1 MIERRVSTLLAGLVV
16 FFISMAL
23 WRAFA
28 PSRPAAPTSA
38 APSSTA
44 VAVGDTAT
52 VPVTAA
58 SPPSAP
64 ALDVSQQPAPAPAP
78 AGPTY
83 MELLAR
89 SATRR
94 RIRLS
99 AGSTYLNDVV
109 AASED
114 SMLHRW
120 DNRVQRPVRVFLGP
134 ATAANFQPSF
144 LNAVRAA
151 FARWEQAGV
160 PVRFDLDA
168 DSASAEVMFRWKIQF
183 EIERTGQTD
192 LTWDQ
197 DGHLVSG
204 TVTLATFDPKGQPLG
219 PEEVRVVALHE
230 VGHLIGL
237 DHSSDSTDV
246 MYAATRVRD
255 LSPRDIASALLLYE
269 LTPGSLR

>member
-1 MIERRVSTLLAGLVV
+1 MIERRVSTLIAGLIV
-16 FFISMAL
+16 FFISMLL

-28 PSRPAAPTSA
+28 PSRPAAEPT
-38 APSSTA
+38 TA
-44 VAVGDTAT
+44 VASSTVVAGGDTG
-52 VPVTAA
+52 AA
-58 SPPSAP
+58 SVAATPPPSSSPLPAP
-64 ALDVSQQPAPAPAP
+64 PQPAA
-78 AGPTY
+78 AGPSY
-83 MELLAR
+83 MELVAR

-99 AGSTYLNDVV
+99 AGSTYLNEVV

-144 LNAVRAA
+144 LEAVRAA

-168 DSASAEVMFRWKIQF
+168 DSAQAEVAFRWRIQF

-204 TVTLATFDPKGQPLG
+204 TVTLATFDPKGRPLG

-269 LTPGSLR
+269 LPPGSLR